1 LRWPLGEARGGEWM
15 GWAEAREVDDVV
27 DLVRRFSMV
36 VYGST
41 F

>member
-1 LRWPLGEARGGEWM
+1 M